1 MTTNTNTIVGKLVK
15 KVLIKGTITAKTGL
29 HIGGSNAGMSIG
41 SADATVVRNPI
52 TREPYIPGS
61 SLKGKMRSLLEKLE
75 GIVTPDTKNLAGKL
89 FITDI
94 NNDIAKIFGVTPEDL
109 KKSSNQGNAGNN
121 QEKVDNEQPVCR
133 LIVRDAPL
141 TRESAEK
148 LFKSKDTDMPYT
160 EVKTEVVIDRI
171 TSAATPRQT
180 ERVPAGAMF
189 EMSMILNVFDGDD
202 DKTLLNKVFEGL
214 VLVQNDYLG
223 GKGTR
228 GCGEVEIKITEIKM
242 KDKTH
247 YENNTP
253 WQEYNAVIIPE
264 ELK

>member
-1 MTTNTNTIVGKLVK
+1 MTTNANTIVGKLVK
-15 KVLIKGTITAKTGL
+15 KILIKGTITAKTGL
-29 HIGGSNAGMSIG
+29 HIGGSNTGMSIG

-75 GIVTPDTKNLAGKL
+75 GIVTPNTKNLAGKL

-94 NNDIAKIFGVTPEDL
+94 NNNIAKIFGVTPEDL
-109 KKSSNQGNAGNN
+109 KKGANQDKADS
-121 QEKVDNEQPVCR
+121 VIEQPVCR

-141 TRESAEK
+141 TRESANR

-171 TSAATPRQT
+171 TSAATPRQL

-189 EMSMILNVFDGDD
+189 EMSMILNVFDGD
-202 DKTLLNKVFEGL
+202 KENELLDKVFEGL

-228 GCGEVEIKITEIKM
+228 GCGEVEIKITEIK
-242 KDKTH
+242 KKEKTD
-247 YENNTP
+247 YENNST
-253 WQEYNAVIIPE
+253 WQEYNAQTPH
-264 ELK
+264 ELR